1 MFCIFKCGSLSH
13 NSLTLPI
20 FGLLQI
26 ALLFISI
33 LNLTDIF
40 LKCIHIHMIITC
52 ISLLV
57 NAFMSCSRKA
67 LRKLTRMYEIKPRHR
82 GRRDGKGTSNG
93 ASSVQSQSCPTLC
106 NPMDCSMPGLPVH
119 HQLPVYPNSCPL
131 SRWCHPTISSSVTPF
146 SSLLRSFP
154 ASQSFPMSQFFA
166 SGGQRIGVLALAS
179 VLPVNNQD

>member
-13 NSLTLPI
+13 NSLTFPI

-57 NAFMSCSRKA
+57 NVFMSCSRKA
-67 LRKLTRMYEIKPRHR
+67 LWKLTRMYEIKPRHR
-82 GRRDGKGTSNG
+82 RRRDGKGTLSG
-93 ASSVQSQSCPTLC
+93 ASSVQFQSCPTLC
-106 NPMDCSMPGLPVH
+106 NPMDCSTPGLPVH
-119 HQLPVYPNSCPL
+119 HHLPVYPNSCPL
-131 SRWCHPTISSSVTPF
+131 SWWCHPTISSSVTPF
-146 SSLLRSFP
+146 SSLLQSFP
-154 ASQSFPMSQFFA
+154 ASGSFPMSQLFA
-166 SGGQRIGVLALAS
+166 SVGQRIGVLALAS
-179 VLPVNNQD
+179 VLPMNNQD

>member
-106 NPMDCSMPGLPVH
+106 DPMNRSMPGLHVH
-119 HQLPVYPNSCPL
+119 HQLPESTQTHVHWVGDAIQPSHPL
-131 SRWCHPTISSSVTPF
+131 LSPSSPAFNLSQHWFIFQRVSSSYQVAKGLEF
-146 SSLLRSFP
+146 
-154 ASQSFPMSQFFA
+154 
-166 SGGQRIGVLALAS
+166 
-179 VLPVNNQD
+179 

>member
-26 ALLFISI
+26 ALLFISF

-131 SRWCHPTISSSVTPF
+131 SR
-146 SSLLRSFP
+146 
-154 ASQSFPMSQFFA
+154 
-166 SGGQRIGVLALAS
+166 
-179 VLPVNNQD
+179 